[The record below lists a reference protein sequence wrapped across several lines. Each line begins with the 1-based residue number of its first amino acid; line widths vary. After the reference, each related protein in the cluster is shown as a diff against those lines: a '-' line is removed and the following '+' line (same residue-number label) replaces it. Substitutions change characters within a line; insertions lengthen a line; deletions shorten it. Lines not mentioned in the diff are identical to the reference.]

1 MCYNTGWNVML
12 LGLCPGCDAIPS
24 TVNTSGGFLMND
36 TPLILAS
43 ASPRRRELLA
53 LTGLPFTIDAPDVDE
68 SCSLPPREAVKELS
82 RRKALAAASL
92 HPGCV
97 ILAADTLVSVDEKAL
112 GKPRDAEDAF
122 RMLKMLSGRW
132 HQVYT
137 GVTVVDASGTL
148 QCEADVT
155 DVHFEEMSDE
165 AIRRYIAT
173 NEPMDKAGA
182 YAVQGIAGLWIDE
195 LRGSHTN
202 VIGLPMALTRRLLE
216 SCGLL

>member
-1 MCYNTGWNVML
+1 
-12 LGLCPGCDAIPS
+12 
-24 TVNTSGGFLMND
+24 MND

-53 LTGLPFTIDAPDVDE
+53 LTGLPFTVDAPDVDE
-68 SCSLPPREAVKELS
+68 TCSLPPREAVMELS
-82 RRKALAAASL
+82 RRKALAAAQL

-97 ILAADTLVSVDEKAL
+97 ILAADTLVAVDDAAL
-112 GKPRDAEDAF
+112 GKPHDAEDAF
-122 RMLKMLSGRW
+122 RMLRSLSGRW

-137 GVTVVDASGTL
+137 GVTVVDADGTVR
-148 QCEADVT
+148 CEADGT
-155 DVHFEEMSDE
+155 DVHFEDMSDE

-173 NEPMDKAGA
+173 GECMDKAGA
-182 YAVQGIAGLWIDE
+182 YAVQGIAGLWIDQ

-216 SCGLL
+216 DCRLL

>member
-1 MCYNTGWNVML
+1 MSPKAG
-12 LGLCPGCDAIPS
+12 IPS
-24 TVNTSGGFLMND
+24 SNAAFRRIPLMND

-43 ASPRRRELLA
+43 ASPRRRELMA
-53 LTGLPFTIDAPDVDE
+53 LTGLPFTVDAPDVDE
-68 SCSLPPREAVKELS
+68 SCSLPPREAVMELS
-82 RRKALAAASL
+82 RRKALAAAAL

-112 GKPRDAEDAF
+112 GKPQDADDAY
-122 RMLKMLSGRW
+122 RMLSLLSGRW

-137 GVTVVDASGTL
+137 GVTVVDRDGNL
-148 QCEADVT
+148 HCEADVT
-155 DVHFEEMSDE
+155 DVHFEEMSED

-173 NEPMDKAGA
+173 GEPMDKAGA
-182 YAVQGIAGLWIDE
+182 YAVQGIAGLWIDQ

-216 SCGLL
+216 SCGLQ